1 MSSIALPE
9 QLIER
14 FSSIV
19 KSVRNRP
26 VVYAVG
32 SLGIGYG
39 LYSFVQGYLGFKALG
54 RGGVPYNVW
63 GYLLVLAVTPVAR
76 TQSSI
81 TDTSDLDE
89 AVERIKKEEGE
100 KAVFHRLNLD
110 HRSGSRPKVG
120 GIFPQRQLEGLAPA
134 YMWNKL
140 NTYMISLASE
150 YPTILR
156 IAPSALEGQVDAL
169 FLRRSPAERV
179 TDNTLSS
186 RILATMAP
194 RLEITHVHDTDGSLH
209 ISLSPADA
217 AEVVRKGWGTRHRL
231 AGKLGV
237 PASYTLIF
245 GPRDD
250 AELAIVKEI
259 IATGVEYVSGIRG
272 IADA

>member
-1 MSSIALPE
+1 
-9 QLIER
+9 
-14 FSSIV
+14 
-19 KSVRNRP
+19 
-26 VVYAVG
+26 
-32 SLGIGYG
+32 
-39 LYSFVQGYLGFKALG
+39 
-54 RGGVPYNVW
+54 
-63 GYLLVLAVTPVAR
+63 
-76 TQSSI
+76 
-81 TDTSDLDE
+81 
-89 AVERIKKEEGE
+89 
-100 KAVFHRLNLD
+100 
-110 HRSGSRPKVG
+110 
-120 GIFPQRQLEGLAPA
+120 
-134 YMWNKL
+134 
-140 NTYMISLASE
+140 MISLASE